1 MSLDILS
8 GMKIMIASDLHW
20 PTINGIA
27 TFGRNLAQGLAER
40 GHEVIVVAPS
50 QTGKRGV
57 ETDVNHKIYRTS
69 SVTFPFYNNLRISLS
84 PNLEINRITK
94 EFKPDVIH
102 LQTPLGVGIGAIGA
116 AKKYHVPL
124 LATNH
129 SMSENLIDNL
139 WLLAPLAKQ
148 LNYILREY
156 GSRFY
161 GNADFVTLPTMAAVE
176 MLKTDSFKKPYKA
189 ISNGVD
195 LSRFQPGK
203 VPKEFYVRYGIP
215 MDEPIVMYLGRLD
228 AEKHI
233 SVLLKAAHKVLETTK
248 IHLVIVGDGNDVPH
262 LTELTRDLGMVNRVT
277 FTGKVS
283 EADKP
288 VILRLATLF
297 VMPSPAELQSI
308 ATLEAMASGKPVV
321 VVDAGAVFE
330 LCDVGRNG
338 YVYHLDDVDELA
350 AHMNHILVDPKRIEA
365 FGKASLEIAHRH
377 DLEATI
383 TEFEKLYE
391 QIIRDQKPKPKRL
404 AMLRSKSE

>member
-1 MSLDILS
+1 
-8 GMKIMIASDLHW
+8 MKILIASDLHW

-27 TFGRNLAQGLAER
+27 TFGRNLAQGLAAR

-50 QTGKRGV
+50 QTGKKGI
-57 ETDVNHKIYRTS
+57 ETDVNHRVYRTS
-69 SVTFPFYNNLRISLS
+69 SVVFPFYNNLRVSLS

-102 LQTPLGVGIGAIGA
+102 VQTPLGIGLGAIGA
-116 AKKYHVPL
+116 SKKYHVPL

-139 WLLAPLAKQ
+139 RLLAPLAKQ
-148 LNYILREY
+148 LNYILRQY

-161 GNADFVTLPTMAAVE
+161 GNADFVTLPTMAAVD

-195 LSRFQPGK
+195 LSRFHPAE
-203 VPKEFYVRYGIP
+203 VPKAFYTRYGIP
-215 MDEPIVMYLGRLD
+215 MDEPVVMYLGRLD
-228 AEKHI
+228 AEKHV
-233 SVLLKAAHKVLETTK
+233 SVLLKAAHKVLETTSL
-248 IHLVIVGDGNDVPH
+248 HLVIVGDGNDVPH

-277 FTGKVS
+277 FTGRID

-308 ATLEAMASGKPVV
+308 ATLEAMASGKPIV

-330 LCDVGRNG
+330 LCEKDRNG
-338 YVYHLDDVDELA
+338 YIYHLDNVDELA
-350 AHMNHILVDPKRIEA
+350 RYMSHILDSPQRIAA
-365 FGKASLEIAHRH
+365 FGEASLEIAHRH
-377 DLEATI
+377 DLETTI

-391 QIIRDQKPKPKRL
+391 QVIRDQPPKPKRL
-404 AMLRSKSE
+404 AMLRSKTAK